1 MDRNEVFEKLKG
13 ILADKLTVEESIIE
27 PTSNIIED
35 LEADSLDIVDMLME
49 IESEFGVTIPDDK
62 IEDLKTVNDVIDY
75 IVV

>member
-75 IVV
+75 IVG

>member
-62 IEDLKTVNDVIDY
+62 IEDLKTVSDVIDY
-75 IVV
+75 IVG

>member
-35 LEADSLDIVDMLME
+35 LEADSLDIVDMLMD

-75 IVV
+75 IVG